1 MQGGYEPQSDIC
13 KGWLAQGK
21 AEGLQE
27 GLAQGKAEGRF
38 EGRAEG
44 KAEGLLAVLAA
55 RKLPVAD
62 AERAAILACRDQAQ
76 LDRWIARAVTADS
89 VAEVLG

>member
-27 GLAQGKAEGRF
+27 GLVEGKAEGRV

-44 KAEGLLAVLAA
+44 
-55 RKLPVAD
+55 KLPVAD

-76 LDRWIARAVTADS
+76 LDRWIARAVTAGS

>member
-21 AEGLQE
+21 V
-27 GLAQGKAEGRF
+27 EGRV
-38 EGRAEG
+38 EGR
-44 KAEGLLAVLAA
+44 AEGLLAVLAA